1 MTTPFY
7 IQRGEMRNQIVWF
20 LTLFLFWLKF
30 DCSRL
35 SHRLIMRGFCF
46 RSSHHLWLWS
56 SAKDVSAWC
65 KHRGFKKAEDVRDR
79 MTFEGMQGTNQALK
93 SKLVLDIP
101 LFFLLMVTD
110 HPYTPQHL
118 MIR

>member
-7 IQRGEMRNQIVWF
+7 IQRGEMRNQTVWF

-30 DCSRL
+30 DCSRQVTDL
-35 SHRLIMRGFCF
+35 SCAASVYDQVAACDFGLQPKMCRHGANTAVLKNPKI
-46 RSSHHLWLWS
+46 L
-56 SAKDVSAWC
+56 
-65 KHRGFKKAEDVRDR
+65 DR
-79 MTFEGMQGTNQALK
+79 ITFNGMQGTNQALK
-93 SKLVLDIP
+93 SKLVLEIP

-110 HPYTPQHL
+110 HLCTPQHL